1 MKVTVGVP
9 IDSLAVNVNVTL
21 SSVVAV
27 AYVVSI
33 ELSEAM
39 LTLDN
44 VGATVSTTLTVLV
57 TVVAALLEASET
69 LYVTA

>member
-9 IDSLAVNVNVTL
+9 IASLAVNVNVTL

-57 TVVAALLEASET
+57 T
-69 LYVTA
+69 